1 MGFLRIRVTLSLIS
15 KTTESETHMDGYV
28 LVIGS
33 AGVDVKGR
41 TTAPL
46 QFGMPNQGQVRNSVG
61 GVARNIAENLARL
74 EVSVILLSA
83 VGDDTNGL
91 RVLDECRAA
100 GIDCSHFRIVP
111 NQRTGTYMALL
122 KPNGELEVALS
133 DFEIMEELDAD
144 WLSDHEEL
152 FQDAQMVVLD
162 ATIPECALE
171 KVFEFAQKY
180 ELDVCADPTT
190 PALARRFCP
199 YIDQLHLIVP
209 NALETQSLCG
219 IGEPATDRDSAISAA
234 RRLVAMG
241 AEIAVVT
248 MGEQGLAYA
257 DGSGGGFIRA
267 IKTHV
272 VDSSGAGDALTGAI
286 IFGLLNDVDIDEAM
300 RLGVTAAALT
310 LQSTYTVLPS
320 LNQELLYDRLTV

>member
-1 MGFLRIRVTLSLIS
+1 
-15 KTTESETHMDGYV
+15 MDGYV

-41 TTAPL
+41 TTTPL

-74 EVSVILLSA
+74 EVEVILLSA
-83 VGDDTNGL
+83 VGDDTYGL

-100 GIDCSHFRIVP
+100 GMDCSHVRILP
-111 NQRTGTYMALL
+111 NKRTGTYMAFL
-122 KPNGELEVALS
+122 KPNGEMEVSIS
-133 DFEIMEELDAD
+133 DFEIMDALDAD
-144 WLSDHEEL
+144 WLSEHEDL
-152 FQDAQMVVLD
+152 FEDAQMVILD
-162 ATIPECALE
+162 ATVPECALE
-171 KVFEFAQKY
+171 KVFEFAEKY
-180 ELDVCADPTT
+180 DLEVCADPTT
-190 PALARRFCP
+190 PSLAGRFCP
-199 YIDQLHLIVP
+199 YIDRLHLIVP
-209 NALETQSLCG
+209 NAFETEALCG

-272 VDSSGAGDALTGAI
+272 VDSSGAGDALTGAVV
-286 IFGLLNDVDIDEAM
+286 FGLLNDMDIDEAM
-300 RLGVTAAALT
+300 RLGVTAASLT
-310 LQSTYTVLPS
+310 LQSTHTVLPN